1 MAKIRMQKAK
11 SCERQALADIIELC
25 AQTDA
30 ALKSS
35 PLDDYILLERLIVQA
50 SSHRKRKVL

>member
-1 MAKIRMQKAK
+1 MQKAK
-11 SCERQALADIIELC
+11 NCERQALADIIDLC
-25 AQTDA
+25 TATDA